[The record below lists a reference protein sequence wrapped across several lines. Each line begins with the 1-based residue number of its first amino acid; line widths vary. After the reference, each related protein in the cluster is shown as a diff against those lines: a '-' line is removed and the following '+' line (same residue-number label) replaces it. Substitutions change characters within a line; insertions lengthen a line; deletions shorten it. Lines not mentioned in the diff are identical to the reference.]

1 MSWGIMDASQVQR
14 ICFMNNCWSGQP
26 GKQLNNWNWT
36 HHCLINF
43 AFSLVIHLM
52 NFLLVTNLEL
62 TTSLQLTWITEV
74 LWWALTMPA
83 NEGLSRILSTAQVV
97 SNDPLGPILWEQPPN
112 SSIIS
117 RASNALSK
125 PSNSP
130 ESRWFISWETF
141 INGPYFSPTM
151 KKNERHPYTHNYVF
165 REKNDGRAYL
175 WGKIKRA

>member
-1 MSWGIMDASQVQR
+1 MDASQVQR

-43 AFSLVIHLM
+43 VFSLVIHLM